1 MTILHAFDIRKL
13 MCEIFGRHAVII
25 RALVDKRTVY
35 ADQDENGDQFK
46 NKKQAQAFAQRKFSG
61 EKVSIYSVKVTKPVL
76 K

>member
-1 MTILHAFDIRKL
+1 

-46 NKKQAQAFAQRKFSG
+46 NKKRASDFAKRAFPENTEISVFS
-61 EKVSIYSVKVTKPVL
+61 VLVVKPQMRVPSR
-76 K
+76 